1 MESSIAQFVL
11 TEAEILW
18 YTKAGKY
25 FGYPS
30 CCIDNVI
37 DRAKKG
43 WKMTADQKKVNK
55 NTGFVPCKMCSKKIV
70 NGEIKI
76 EDLIKNR
83 ICKSKF
89 PHEGP
94 MKNFKTYMKEN

>member
-1 MESSIAQFVL
+1 MESTIASFVL
-11 TEAEILW
+11 TESQIQR
-18 YTKAGKY
+18 YRKAGKY

-37 DRAKKG
+37 DRASRG
-43 WKMTADQKKVNK
+43 FVMTLNQKKVNK
-55 NTGFVPCKMCSKKIV
+55 NTGFVPCRKCSKKIV
-70 NGEIKI
+70 DGEIKI
-76 EDLIKNR
+76 QDLIKNR

-94 MKNFKTYMKEN
+94 LKDFKTYMKEN